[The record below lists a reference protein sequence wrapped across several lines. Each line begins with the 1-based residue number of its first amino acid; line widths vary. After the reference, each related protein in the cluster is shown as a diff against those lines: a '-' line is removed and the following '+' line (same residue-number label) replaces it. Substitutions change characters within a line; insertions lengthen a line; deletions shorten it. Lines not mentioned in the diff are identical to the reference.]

1 MRIGL
6 DYSAGLYQ
14 GSGIGRYARG
24 LVHALADASPR
35 HDYTLLWAR
44 AYDSGGRELP
54 RLDRLDQLPGHVR
67 ARRLPVQNRL
77 MTAMWH
83 RLRLPLPVEAFAGRL
98 DLFHAPD
105 FVAPPTL
112 RARRFITVH
121 DLTFLVVPELAH
133 PKLAAYLRSA
143 VPRAVRSADHIFA
156 DSEATSSDLQRLL
169 DVPAA
174 KISVV
179 YVGREAMFR
188 PFQAAERAA
197 ARVALGAAGV
207 PPGPYIL
214 SVGTIEPRKNHV
226 GLLEAYAQ
234 VVRAGAPHR
243 LIIAG
248 KRGWLDE
255 PVFATISRLDLGDRV
270 VLLNFVPDEILPALY
285 NQADLL
291 VQPSF
296 YEGFG
301 IPVLE
306 AMACGTPTMI
316 SSRPSLPE
324 IAGGAAAVVEPDDPP
339 ALAAAIRD
347 LLGDAERLGALRQL
361 GLRRAAAFNWSDSAA
376 TVLARYHAIG

>member
-6 DYSAGLYQ
+6 DYSAGMYQ

-24 LVHALADASPR
+24 LVHALAAASPE

-44 AYDSGGRELP
+44 AYDERGRELP
-54 RLDRLDQLPGHVR
+54 RLDRLEQLPGHVR
-67 ARRLPVQNRL
+67 ARRLPLHNRA
-77 MTAMWH
+77 MTALWH
-83 RLRLPLPVEAFAGRL
+83 RLRLPLPVEAFAGPL

-105 FVAPPTL
+105 FVAPPSI
-112 RARRFITVH
+112 RARRLVTVH
-121 DLTFLVVPELAH
+121 DLTFLVVPDFAH

-143 VPRAVRSADHIFA
+143 VPRSVRTADHIFA

-188 PFQAAERAA
+188 PFGAAERAA
-197 ARVALGAAGV
+197 TRGALAAAGV
-207 PPGPYIL
+207 PAGPYIL

-234 VVRAGAPHR
+234 LVRAGAPHR

-255 PVFATISRLDLGDRV
+255 PVFATARRLDLGDRV
-270 VLLNFVPDEILPALY
+270 VFLNFVPDEILPALY
-285 NQADLL
+285 NHADLL

-306 AMACGTPTMI
+306 AMACGTPAMI

-324 IAGGAAAVVEPDDPP
+324 IAGGAAVVVEPDDPS
-339 ALAAAIRD
+339 AIAATIRD
-347 LLGDAERLGALRQL
+347 LLGDEERLGELRQR

-376 TVLARYHAIG
+376 TVLARYHAFG